1 MLIAFRELKERWDN
15 RSFRAML
22 FLGPLLIISL
32 IYLVLESGNQ
42 GVTSMKV
49 LIADPTNL
57 FENKIASRPSES
69 VTYYFYDDYIEFESF
84 KNSPKFKEF
93 DALIEINE
101 KVLINKKVF
110 LFHRK
115 EPNLQLKMKLKFEVE
130 RRMEE
135 VMIEQFTTL

>member
-1 MLIAFRELKERWDN
+1 MRNSLLIAFRELKERWDN

-22 FLGPLLIISL
+22 FLGPLLILSL

-69 VTYYFYDDYIEFESF
+69 VTYFFYDDYIEFETF

-93 DALIEINE
+93 DALIELNE
-101 KVLINKKVF
+101 KVLINKKYF
-110 LFHRK
+110 FFIAK
-115 EPNLQLKMKLKFEVE
+115 NLIYSLK
-130 RRMEE
+130 
-135 VMIEQFTTL
+135 